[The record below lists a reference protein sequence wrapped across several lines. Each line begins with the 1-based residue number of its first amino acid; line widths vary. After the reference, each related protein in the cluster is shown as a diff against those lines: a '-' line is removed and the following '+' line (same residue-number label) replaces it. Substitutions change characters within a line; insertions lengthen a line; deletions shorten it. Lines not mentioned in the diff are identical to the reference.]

1 MNSDRVRQ
9 DALERMLGFLDFL
22 REKKIHFTIQQK
34 GESSLTVSFALIG
47 ARVEADFDV
56 DGMHFS
62 VFKGS
67 EAVETDEKVLHDL
80 IKEHWDD

>member
-1 MNSDRVRQ
+1 M
-9 DALERMLGFLDFL
+9 
-22 REKKIHFTIQQK
+22 
-34 GESSLTVSFALIG
+34 
-47 ARVEADFDV
+47 
-56 DGMHFS
+56 MHFS